1 MNRAYRR
8 KQAKKINTPQKLEIV
23 VGEAIKQREYE
34 LKKEYNAKIK
44 DYIEIMI
51 IMTAYTLHL
60 EGYGHK
66 RLPKVMHRILA
77 NIDSFRTGHLFP
89 EDYDYIK
96 KEVEEAGYKF
106 ED

>member
-8 KQAKKINTPQKLEIV
+8 QQAKKINTPQKLEYV
-23 VGEAIKQREYE
+23 VQNAISIREKE
-34 LKKEYNAKIK
+34 LKQEYDKKIK

-51 IMTAYTLHL
+51 VMTAYTLHL